1 MLHSVKS
8 GLMESGELQK
18 IGPFLALLLAMV
30 LWGSSFVALKYS
42 FQEMHPLMVIL
53 GRMAIA
59 ACCFLPFFRS
69 VARMGFRRRHLPPVL
84 AMCLCEPCL
93 YFLFESA
100 ALTYTSASQAAMITS
115 MLPLMV
121 ALSAGFFLGERISSR
136 TIGGFVVAAAGAIWL
151 GMGGKGTEAAPHPAL
166 GNFLEFMAMVCAT
179 GYTILM
185 KRLSKELHPFF
196 LTGLQAFTGALFFA
210 PVLLLPS
217 VRATSLSVNGWL
229 AVVYLGTV
237 VSVGAYG
244 LYNYGISR
252 IPASQASAFV
262 NLIPVF
268 AILLGFLLLD
278 ERLTAWQWLACGM
291 VFGGVLLSQDTAV
304 GACRSVTP

>member
-1 MLHSVKS
+1 VNS
-8 GLMESGELQK
+8 GLMDSDGLHRWL
-18 IGPFLALLLAMV
+18 PFVALLLAMA

-53 GRMAIA
+53 GRMVIA
-59 ACCFLPFFRS
+59 SLCFLPFFRS
-69 VARMGFRRRHLPPVL
+69 FAKMGLRRRHVLPVV

-93 YFLFESA
+93 YFLFEST
-100 ALTYTSASQAAMITS
+100 ALVYTSASQAAMITS
-115 MLPLMV
+115 MLPLLV
-121 ALSAGFFLGERISSR
+121 GLSAGFFLGERISSR
-136 TIGGFVVAAAGAIWL
+136 TICGFIVAAGGAFWL
-151 GMGGKGTEAAPHPAL
+151 SMGSQGTVQAPHPAL
-166 GNFLEFMAMVCAT
+166 GNFLEFMAMVCAA

-196 LTGLQAFTGALFFA
+196 LTGLQAFAGAFFFA

-217 VRATSLSVNGWL
+217 VRAASLSVNGWL
-229 AVVYLGTV
+229 AVFYLGTV

-244 LYNYGISR
+244 LYNFGISR

-268 AILLGFLLLD
+268 SIVLGFFLLG
-278 ERLTAWQWLACGM
+278 ERLTFWQWMACAL
-291 VFGGVLLSQDTAV
+291 VFSGVLLSQDAATRNKRVSEA
-304 GACRSVTP
+304 

>member
-1 MLHSVKS
+1 ML
-8 GLMESGELQK
+8 
-18 IGPFLALLLAMV
+18 PFMALVLAMA

-53 GRMAIA
+53 GRMVVASL
-59 ACCFLPFFRS
+59 CFLPFLRS
-69 VARMGFRRRHLPPVL
+69 FGRMGLQRRHLLPVL

-100 ALTYTSASQAAMITS
+100 ALVYTSASQASMITS

-121 ALSAGFFLGERISSR
+121 ALGAGFFLGERVSSR
-136 TIGGFVVAAAGAIWL
+136 TISGFVVAAAGALWL
-151 GMGGKGTEAAPHPAL
+151 SIGGKGTVEAPHPAL
-166 GNFLEFMAMVCAT
+166 GNFLEFMAMICAT
-179 GYTILM
+179 GYIILM
-185 KRLSKELHPFF
+185 KQLSKELHPFF
-196 LTGLQAFTGALFFA
+196 LTGLQAFAGALFFA

-217 VRATSLSVNGWL
+217 VRAASLSMNGCL
-229 AVVYLGTV
+229 AVLYLGTA

-268 AILLGFLLLD
+268 AIVLGFLVLG
-278 ERLTAWQWLACGM
+278 ERLTFWQWIACAL
-291 VFGGVLLSQDTAV
+291 VFSGVLLSQDSATGQEREV
-304 GACRSVTP
+304 MT

>member
-1 MLHSVKS
+1 
-8 GLMESGELQK
+8 MESEKLHRWL
-18 IGPFLALLLAMV
+18 PLMALLLAMI

-59 ACCFLPFFRS
+59 SLCFLPFGRS
-69 VARMGFRRRHLPPVL
+69 FFRMGLRRHQLFPIVV
-84 AMCLCEPCL
+84 MCLCEPCL

-100 ALTYTSASQAAMITS
+100 ALVYTAASQAAMITT

-121 ALSAGFFLGERISSR
+121 AISAGLLLGERITGR
-136 TIGGFVVAAAGAIWL
+136 TVCGFLVAAAGALWL
-151 GMGGKGTEAAPHPAL
+151 SIGGEKTVQAPNPIL
-166 GNFLEFMAMVCAT
+166 GNFLEFMAMVCAA

-196 LTGLQAFTGALFFA
+196 LTGLQALAGMLFFL

-217 VRATSLSVNGWL
+217 VRVSGFSLNGWL
-229 AVVYLGTV
+229 VVLYLGTV

-244 LYNYGISR
+244 LYNFGISR

-268 AILLGFLLLD
+268 SIVLGFLILG
-278 ERLTAWQWLACGM
+278 ERLTFWQWMASGL
-291 VFGGVLLSQDTAV
+291 VFSGVLLSQDTR
-304 GACRSVTP
+304 GTGQERQTT

>member
-1 MLHSVKS
+1 
-8 GLMESGELQK
+8 MESEGLQK
-18 IGPFLALLLAMV
+18 MLPFMALVLAMA

-53 GRMAIA
+53 GRMVIA
-59 ACCFLPFFRS
+59 SFCFLPFYRS
-69 VARMGFRRRHLPPVL
+69 VARMGLKRRHLLPVL

-93 YFLFESA
+93 YFLFESM
-100 ALTYTSASQAAMITS
+100 ALVYTSASQASMITS

-136 TIGGFVVAAAGAIWL
+136 TIGGFVVAASGALWL
-151 GMGGKGTEAAPHPAL
+151 SMGGQVTVAAPHPAL
-166 GNFLEFMAMVCAT
+166 GNFLEFMAMICAA

-196 LTGLQAFTGALFFA
+196 LTGLQAFTGALFFTPA
-210 PVLLLPS
+210 LLLPS
-217 VRATSLSVNGWL
+217 VRAASLSVNGWL
-229 AVVYLGTV
+229 AVLYLGTV

-244 LYNYGISR
+244 LYNFGISR

-268 AILLGFLLLD
+268 SIVLGFLLLG
-278 ERLTAWQWLACGM
+278 ERLTFGQGMACAV
-291 VFGGVLLSQDTAV
+291 VFSGVLLSQDSATGKKQVCA
-304 GACRSVTP
+304 A